1 MHVKGP
7 GNLFSL
13 IGIFFARGRLT
24 CADYRNGDRLHAG
37 YWITDSRTPRAYPSE
52 LTPIG
57 EQLVI
62 PGCERQ
68 PVAGN
73 RQMNLFGG

>member
-1 MHVKGP
+1 MPYRCTNCFDPSDRAAVSPFLCATCEDKHRP
-7 GNLFSL
+7 G
-13 IGIFFARGRLT
+13 R
-24 CADYRNGDRLHAG
+24 YR
-37 YWITDSRTPRAYPSE
+37 TE

-68 PVAGN
+68 PVAGKPA
-73 RQMNLFGG
+73 QLSLFGG

>member
-1 MHVKGP
+1 METKMKGWD
-7 GNLFSL
+7 
-13 IGIFFARGRLT
+13 I
-24 CADYRNGDRLHAG
+24 
-37 YWITDSRTPRAYPSE
+37 SREEWCRRYAEAVTGQTYPTE

-68 PVAGN
+68 PVAGKPA
-73 RQMNLFGG
+73 QLSLF

>member
-1 MHVKGP
+1 MNDKPMDGWP
-7 GNLFSL
+7 
-13 IGIFFARGRLT
+13 
-24 CADYRNGDRLHAG
+24 
-37 YWITDSRTPRAYPSE
+37 ITRAEWCKRYAEAVTGQTYPSE